1 MIVSL
6 IRKFPILL
14 VASLAASGAFGDSVM
29 LMSSG
34 DTDISESPPDN
45 NNGGSTS
52 FTSGANGRLERSRG
66 LIRFD
71 LAGQIPDNASIQA
84 VSLTLVCTQIPGMGP
99 ADSTFDLHRL
109 LVDWGEG
116 SGFNPDNDFGRP
128 ALPGEATWNNRFH
141 PSTPWSVVGAAAPG
155 DFSSTVSSFVFV
167 QDVGAYVFPTSDAM
181 VADVK
186 TWLASPSANFGWIV
200 ISESENVIRSHRNF
214 GSRENT
220 TAGNQPILTVQ
231 YVIPVTPT
239 IESIVYNENGIQ
251 FTFQALGGQPYIA
264 EYRDSLIMGDWAT
277 LSNISPQPSTMDVM
291 VTDPTPPPT
300 GRFYRVT
307 TSF

>member
-6 IRKFPILL
+6 IRKLPVLAL
-14 VASLAASGAFGDSVM
+14 ASLAAGGAFGSSITV
-29 LMSSG
+29 MSSG
-34 DTDISESPPDN
+34 DTDISESAPDN
-45 NNGGSTS
+45 NNGGSNS
-52 FTSGANGRLERSRG
+52 FTSGANGQVERSRG

-71 LAGQIPDNASIQA
+71 LTGQIPDNASIQA
-84 VSLTLVCTQIPGMGP
+84 VSLTLVCTQVPGMGP

-116 SGFNPDNDFGRP
+116 SGFNPDNDFGSP

-141 PSTPWSVVGAAAPG
+141 PSTSWSVAGAGAPA
-155 DFSSTVSSFVFV
+155 DFSSTVSSSVFV
-167 QDVGAYVFPTSDAM
+167 QGVGAYVFPTSAAM

-186 TWLASPSANFGWIV
+186 AWLASPASNFGWIV

-214 GSRENT
+214 ASRENT

-239 IESIVYNENGIQ
+239 IQSIVHNGNGIQ
-251 FTFQALGGQPYIA
+251 FSFQALGGQPYTA
-264 EYRDSLIMGDWAT
+264 EYRDSLIVGDWAT
-277 LSNISPQPSTMDVM
+277 LSNISPQPMTTDVM
-291 VTDPTPPPT
+291 VTDPVPPPT

-307 TSF
+307 TTF

>member
-1 MIVSL
+1 MFVRL

-14 VASLAASGAFGDSVM
+14 LASLAAGGAFGDSVM

-84 VSLTLVCTQIPGMGP
+84 VSLTLVCTQVPGMAP
-99 ADSTFDLHRL
+99 ADSLFDLHRL

-128 ALPGEATWNNRFH
+128 ALAGEATWNHRFY
-141 PSTPWSVVGAAAPG
+141 PATSWSIAGAAAPG
-155 DFSSTVSSFVFV
+155 DFSSAVSSSVLV
-167 QDVGAYVFPTSDAM
+167 QNVGAYIFPTSAAM
-181 VADVK
+181 VSDVK
-186 TWLASPSANFGWIV
+186 AWLANPAANFGWIV
-200 ISESENVIRSHRNF
+200 MSESENVIRTHRNF

-220 TAGNQPILTVQ
+220 TPGNQPILTVQ
-231 YVIPVTPT
+231 YVIPVTPM
-239 IESIVYNENGIQ
+239 IQSIVLNENGIQ
-251 FTFQALGGQPYIA
+251 FIFQALGGQSYTA
-264 EYRDSLIMGDWAT
+264 EYRDSLIMGDWAI
-277 LSNISPQPSTMDVM
+277 LSNISPQPLTTDVI
-291 VTDPTPPPT
+291 VTDPAPPPT

-307 TSF
+307 TTF